1 MSMPKYQYIT
11 TSCRDRVLTV
21 TLDRPERLNAIN
33 STLHAELAQVF
44 YDAARDADSD
54 VVVLTGAG
62 KAFCAG
68 GDVEYLQEM
77 IDGGTRG
84 FELCRMDAKRIV
96 FSILDLEKP
105 LIAKVNGHAMGL
117 GATIAL
123 LSDIII
129 AAESAK
135 IGDPHVSIGFSAGDG
150 GAVIWPYLIGFAR
163 AKEYLMTGESLT
175 ATEAA
180 RIGLINHC
188 VPDAQLDSRIDELC
202 GRLQRGA
209 KLAIRYTKT
218 TVNIALKKVAHSIMD
233 ASIAYESLTNVSPDH
248 AEAVAAFRERR
259 RPEFG
264 QT

>member
-1 MSMPKYQYIT
+1 MPMPEYQCIT
-11 TSCRDRVLTV
+11 TSYRDRVLTI
-21 TLDRPERLNAIN
+21 TLNRPDKLNAIS

-62 KAFCAG
+62 RAFCAG
-68 GDVEYLQEM
+68 GDIEYLQEM
-77 IDGGTRG
+77 IDGGTKG

-123 LSDIII
+123 LSDIILV
-129 AAESAK
+129 AESAK

-150 GAVIWPYLIGFAR
+150 GAVIWPHLIGFAR
-163 AKEYLMTGESLT
+163 AKEYLMTGDTLT
-175 ATEAA
+175 AADAA

-188 VPDAQLDSRIDELC
+188 VPDAELDSKVDELC
-202 GRLQRGA
+202 DRLQRGA
-209 KLAIRYTKT
+209 KLAIRYTKV
-218 TVNIALKKVAHSIMD
+218 TVNIALKQIAHSVMD

-248 AEAVAAFRERR
+248 AEAVAAFRDRR

-264 QT
+264 RT